1 MGRPCICCE
10 KTPSESSSSSS
21 GSKSESDSRSE
32 SISGSVST
40 SRSASSVSTSSN
52 CPHCARCL
60 VVNFSHPGA
69 GGSSSHGL
77 YLLHQDFAGTTCGVA
92 NGGIVYDAP
101 QDEQSMC
108 RSPCVTSGGEGD
120 IIWLF
125 EEHSADNG
133 RGEWAY
139 RNWISDCA
147 WDGQAT
153 FANPNPTP
161 TQLLPDHRAFWK
173 ASVCCN
179 VVYVTTRDPAT
190 AVVVPESD
198 PSALYIASK
207 ITVSYELFQFAAS
220 DCHGGDWPPK
230 PSDITGTPVTVAHC
244 SSANSFVVSA
254 LHIACSRNEVPN
266 DDPIDQDNPNFMLRV
281 AANEDSMGSCTTSDS
296 ASPPGCLDFDQVAD
310 FYFGPAPGVSWC
322 PPLGSFDAGGG
333 GGGGGGPG
341 GLAPRMIYGSCEEI
355 PCVYIGDGNG
365 NWLPFQ
371 SCPNIEG
378 QVCVCQP
385 HPTEPSEYAG
395 QMYVTNC
402 GDAQ

>member
-10 KTPSESSSSSS
+10 KPPSSSSSSSS

-32 SISGSVST
+32 SISDSVST

-60 VVNFSHPGA
+60 VVNFSNPGA
-69 GGSSSHGL
+69 GGSSAHGR

-133 RGEWAY
+133 RGDWAY
-139 RNWISDCA
+139 ANWISDCA
-147 WDGQAT
+147 WDGIH
-153 FANPNPTP
+153 NPPDPPPTP
-161 TQLLPDHRAFWK
+161 TQLDPDHRAFWK
-173 ASVCCN
+173 ASICCN
-179 VVYVTTRDPAT
+179 VVWVTTRDPET
-190 AVVVPESD
+190 AEVVPETS
-198 PSALYIASK
+198 PLALYIASK
-207 ITVSYELFQFAAS
+207 ITVTYELFQFAAS

-230 PSDITGTPVTVAHC
+230 PSNDSGDGLPVTIAHC
-244 SSANSFVVSA
+244 PSANSFVGSA
-254 LHIACSRNEVPN
+254 LHIGCSRNEVTN
-266 DDPIDQDNPNFMLRV
+266 DDPIDPDNPNFMLRV
-281 AANEDSMGSCTTSDS
+281 TVDEFS
-296 ASPPGCLDFDQVAD
+296 ATCSQFYPVLGCLTFDQDAD

-333 GGGGGGPG
+333 GGGSGGPG
-341 GLAPRMIYGSCEEI
+341 GFAPRMIYGSCEEI